1 MFFQDNQLIYSKDS
15 NNYYHGKSEMLDHY
29 INIPYNPNDN
39 EFRDLHSINI
49 KKSISFKI
57 INSK

>member
-1 MFFQDNQLIYSKDS
+1 
-15 NNYYHGKSEMLDHY
+15 MLDHY

-49 KKSISFKI
+49 RSQSPLKLLIRNKEG
-57 INSK
+57 